1 MLCLTV
7 QGPGLMNE
15 EKRVNFNEVVEPIQV
30 KGSVWLEIAVEL
42 RIQYCREM
50 F

>member
-15 EKRVNFNEVVEPIQV
+15 EKRVNCNEVVEPIQV
-30 KGSVWLEIAVEL
+30 KGSVWLDIAVEL
-42 RIQYCREM
+42 RIQYCRNV
-50 F
+50 